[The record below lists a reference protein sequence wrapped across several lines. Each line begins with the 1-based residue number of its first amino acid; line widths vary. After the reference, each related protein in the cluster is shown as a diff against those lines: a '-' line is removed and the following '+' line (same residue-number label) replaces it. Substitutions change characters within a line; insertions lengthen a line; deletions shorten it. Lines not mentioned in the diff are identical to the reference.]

1 MELRPSTYYLD
12 RINASRQENEQR
24 RAAESEASRKSAE
37 AAAKAA
43 TDEARRL
50 QEERAKRI
58 KEIYGQD
65 IGASMWGS
73 HRGAVS
79 QMAQQMNANLDK
91 YVSDPVSFQQ
101 ALGQMNAF
109 IDSSKAYYSTT
120 SRSMRDAIE
129 RSTVGAVNP
138 YERDGLKD
146 SKVKGD
152 YEGQMEA
159 LDSVV
164 PNITLGEDGMWRIGD
179 KPMDQYVSS
188 FTVDPFQPKLEQLP
202 ALTAGEIYAKE
213 KGGMRDLQATE
224 RIIDEYIQNPV
235 KLNRI
240 MQGVEGWDP
249 ANTSDKTSVELISR
263 RRTELL
269 QELQGLGAPK
279 L

>member
-73 HRGAVS
+73 HRGVVS
-79 QMAQQMNANLDK
+79 QMVQQMNDNLDK
-91 YVSDPVSFQQ
+91 YVSDPAGFQQ

-109 IDSSKAYYSTT
+109 IDASKAYYSTT
-120 SRSMRDAIE
+120 SKSMRDAIE

-138 YERDGLKD
+138 YERDGLRD
-146 SKVKGD
+146 QNDRGA
-152 YEGQMEA
+152 YEKQMKA
-159 LDSVV
+159 LDNVV
-164 PNITLGEDGMWRIGD
+164 PNVTLGEDGMWRISD
-179 KPMDQYVSS
+179 NPMDQYVSS
-188 FTVDPFQPKLEQLP
+188 FTEDPFQPNLEQLP
-202 ALTAGEIYAKE
+202 ALTANDIYVME
-213 KGGMRDLQATE
+213 MGGMKTPQAID
-224 RIIDEYIQNPV
+224 RVLDEYIQDPV

-240 MQGVEGWDP
+240 MRDVEGWNP
-249 ANTSDKTSVELISR
+249 ASTTSETSAELISEKR
-263 RRTELL
+263 KKLL
-269 QELQGLGAPK
+269 QELQGLSTPK
-279 L
+279 

>member
-12 RINASRQENEQR
+12 RINASIQENEQR

-73 HRGAVS
+73 HRGVVS
-79 QMAQQMNANLDK
+79 KMVEQMNANMDK
-91 YVSDPVSFQQ
+91 YVSDPAGFQQ

-109 IDSSKAYYSTT
+109 IDASKAYYSTT

-138 YERDGLKD
+138 YERDGLRD
-146 SKVKGD
+146 QND
-152 YEGQMEA
+152 REAYETKMEA
-159 LDSVV
+159 LDKVV
-164 PNITLGEDGMWRIGD
+164 LNVTLGEDGMWRIGERTI
-179 KPMDQYVSS
+179 DQYVGS
-188 FTVDPFQPKLEQLP
+188 FTEDPFQPKLEQLP
-202 ALTAGEIYAKE
+202 ALTAKEIYAKE
-213 KGGMRDLQATE
+213 RGGMRSLQATE

-240 MQGVEGWDP
+240 MQGVDGWNP
-249 ANTSDKTSVELISR
+249 ASTTSETSAGLISQR
-263 RRTELL
+263 RDKLL
-269 QELQGLGAPK
+269 KELQDLVAPK
-279 L
+279 

>member
-1 MELRPSTYYLD
+1 MELKPSTYYLD

-73 HRGAVS
+73 HRGVVS
-79 QMAQQMNANLDK
+79 KMVEQMNANLDK

-138 YERDGLKD
+138 YERDGLRD
-146 SKVKGD
+146 SKVKDD
-152 YEGQMEA
+152 YEGQIEA
-159 LDSVV
+159 LDGVV
-164 PNITLGEDGMWRIGD
+164 PDVTLGEDGMWRIGN
-179 KPMDQYVSS
+179 KPMDQYVRS
-188 FTVDPFQPKLEQLP
+188 FTEDPFQPKLEQLP
-202 ALTAGEIYAKE
+202 ALTAKEIYAKE
-213 KGGMRDLQATE
+213 QGGMKTPQAID
-224 RIIDEYIQNPV
+224 RIIDEYVQNPV

-240 MQGVEGWDP
+240 MQGVEGWNP
-249 ANTSDKTSVELISR
+249 ANTSSETSVGLISQR
-263 RRTELL
+263 RGELL
-269 QELQGLGAPK
+269 QKLQELSALK
-279 L
+279 

>member
-43 TDEARRL
+43 TDEANRL
-50 QEERAKRI
+50 QEERVKRI

-73 HRGAVS
+73 HRGVVS
-79 QMAQQMNANLDK
+79 QMVEQMNDNLDK
-91 YVSDPVSFQQ
+91 YVSDPVRFQQ
-101 ALGQMNAF
+101 VLGQMNAF

-120 SRSMRDAIE
+120 SKSMRDAIE

-138 YERDGLKD
+138 YEREGLRD
-146 SKVKGD
+146 QNDRGAYVK
-152 YEGQMEA
+152 QMRT

-164 PNITLGEDGMWRIGD
+164 PEVALGEDGMWRIGD
-179 KPMDQYVSS
+179 KLMDQYVGS
-188 FTVDPFQPKLEQLP
+188 FTEDPFQPKLEQLP
-202 ALTAGEIYAKE
+202 ALTADDIYVRE
-213 KGGMRDLQATE
+213 KGGMKNLQATE
-224 RIIDEYIQNPV
+224 RIIDEYIQDPV

-240 MQGVEGWDP
+240 MQDVDGWNP
-249 ANTSDKTSVELISR
+249 ANTSDETSAGLITER
-263 RRTELL
+263 RNKLL
-269 QELQGLGAPK
+269 QELQELGAPK
-279 L
+279 

>member
-73 HRGAVS
+73 HRGVVS
-79 QMAQQMNANLDK
+79 KMVEQMNANLDK
-91 YVSDPVSFQQ
+91 YVSDPVRFQQ
-101 ALGQMNAF
+101 VLGQMNAF

-138 YERDGLKD
+138 YERDGLRD
-146 SKVKGD
+146 QNNREA
-152 YEGQMEA
+152 YEKRMQI
-159 LDSVV
+159 LDS
-164 PNITLGEDGMWRIGD
+164 NIHNVTLGEDGMWRIGD
-179 KPMDQYVSS
+179 KSIDRYVGS
-188 FTVDPFQPKLEQLP
+188 FTEDPFQPKLEQLP
-202 ALTAGEIYAKE
+202 ALTAEEIYAKE
-213 KGGMRDLQATE
+213 KGGMKSLQATE
-224 RIIDEYIQNPV
+224 RIIDEYIQDPA

-240 MQGVEGWDP
+240 MRGVGEWDP
-249 ANTSDKTSVELISR
+249 ASTTGETSARLISQR
-263 RRTELL
+263 REKLL
-269 QELQGLGAPK
+269 QELQGLSAPK

>member
-73 HRGAVS
+73 HRGVVS
-79 QMAQQMNANLDK
+79 QMVQQMNDNLDK
-91 YVSDPVSFQQ
+91 YVSDPAGFQQ

-109 IDSSKAYYSTT
+109 IDASKAYYNTT
-120 SRSMRDAIE
+120 SKSMRDAIE

-138 YERDGLKD
+138 YERDGLRD
-146 SKVKGD
+146 QND
-152 YEGQMEA
+152 RRAYESQMEA
-159 LDSVV
+159 LDGVAPVV
-164 PNITLGEDGMWRIGD
+164 MLGGDGMWRIGD

-188 FTVDPFQPKLEQLP
+188 FTEDPFQPNLEQLP
-202 ALTAGEIYAKE
+202 ALTAKEIYAKE
-213 KGGMRDLQATE
+213 RGGMRSLQATE

-240 MQGVEGWDP
+240 MQGVDGWNP
-249 ANTSDKTSVELISR
+249 ANTSDETSVNLISSR
-263 RRTELL
+263 REKLL
-269 QELQGLGAPK
+269 QELQDLGASK
-279 L
+279 